1 MIETDLVDEEEPEG
15 LVGPVDLDDVL
26 REVTLVLHPQR
37 QRGQVRVAGAHV
49 VGQPQSGRGGRGRG
63 RLA

>member
-1 MIETDLVDEEEPEG
+1 MDEEEPEG

-37 QRGQVRVAGAHV
+37 QRGQVGVAGAHV
-49 VGQPQSGRGGRGRG
+49 VGQPQRGRGGRGRG